1 MRRALTLGCWLWC
14 GAASA
19 RTGVSWEYSAPPE
32 CPNEPDFRAQVEA
45 RLLRD
50 RTESETSDTP
60 SRQDGV
66 HVEIRLEPSEQRGSL
81 RLDEPGAPVVERIV
95 HGDSCAELASGL
107 ALITALAFG
116 APAEPGGAPPTET
129 ATNQAQPLSG
139 PAPGSAPPAP
149 PPVTT
154 AVTSDPR
161 DSSAAQASASVSPE
175 LALQLGAGGLFQ
187 SFWAPEGGPI
197 LDVFLRLAPKTPRA
211 WSLRLA
217 GLYGTRTWSLEDRR
231 AEFSLLG
238 ARAEGCPISRRLPLV
253 LSAEACAAL
262 DLGEL
267 RGRGDASSAL
277 LEGESRTM
285 FWAAAVLSG
294 RLRARLAE
302 RVLLEAQAEVDV
314 PLVRREFVFEEP
326 QERIFRIPALGWGA
340 GAGLAFEI
348 L

>member
-60 SRQDGV
+60 SRPDGV

-129 ATNQAQPLSG
+129 ATNQAQPLSR
-139 PAPGSAPPAP
+139 PAP
-149 PPVTT
+149 
-154 AVTSDPR
+154 
-161 DSSAAQASASVSPE
+161 
-175 LALQLGAGGLFQ
+175 
-187 SFWAPEGGPI
+187 
-197 LDVFLRLAPKTPRA
+197 
-211 WSLRLA
+211 
-217 GLYGTRTWSLEDRR
+217 
-231 AEFSLLG
+231 
-238 ARAEGCPISRRLPLV
+238 
-253 LSAEACAAL
+253 
-262 DLGEL
+262 
-267 RGRGDASSAL
+267 
-277 LEGESRTM
+277 
-285 FWAAAVLSG
+285 
-294 RLRARLAE
+294 
-302 RVLLEAQAEVDV
+302 
-314 PLVRREFVFEEP
+314 
-326 QERIFRIPALGWGA
+326 
-340 GAGLAFEI
+340 
-348 L
+348 